1 MSIFQNNPREGAK
14 DKVLTVGIAKCYE
27 DKIWK
32 FWTKSA
38 SRLLRSKKRK
48 FEFNLCSSLGEL
60 MQNLKVSSK
69 LDIIRS
75 MILNLSLIRSA
86 EEKAGKVYEE
96 SE

>member
-60 MQNLKVSSK
+60 MQK
-69 LDIIRS
+69 LDIITH
-75 MILNLSLIRSA
+75 MIFNFSLIRSA
-86 EEKAGKVYEE
+86 VSEEVAGKV
-96 SE
+96 